1 MTVSRRNVLLL
12 GGLGAVGAGVL
23 SLPRGEVEAKSVSRL
38 SSAEMP
44 KPFQSAFVKPPEL
57 AADRTESGPR

>member
-23 SLPRGEVEAKSVSRL
+23 SLPRGEVEAKSISRL
-38 SSAEMP
+38 SSGGDAQTVPVGFRE
-44 KPFQSAFVKPPEL
+44 
-57 AADRTESGPR
+57 TSGAGAGSDGGGPA